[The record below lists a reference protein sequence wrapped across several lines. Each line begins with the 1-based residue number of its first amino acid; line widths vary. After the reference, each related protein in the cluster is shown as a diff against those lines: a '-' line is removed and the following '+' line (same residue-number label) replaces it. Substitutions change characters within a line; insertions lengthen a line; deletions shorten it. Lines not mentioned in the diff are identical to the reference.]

1 MVDPNLDAE
10 LAIGGMS
17 FTETIVDVCTQGLQ
31 RQNAFVV
38 GLVASDLGAAD
49 TSADRGLDSFCAG
62 FHGTAHSLLHCA
74 AEGNT
79 ILKLLGNVLSDELS
93 ITLRALNFNNIQGN
107 LCAGHSLKFF
117 LQRLNAGG
125 FLADD
130 DARLRGQDDD
140 LDAAGCTLDLDLGDA
155 CLIELL
161 FQVITD
167 LAILN
172 PEYS

>member
-1 MVDPNLDAE
+1 MVDPYLDAE

-17 FTETIVDVCTQGLQ
+17 FAETIVDVGTQGLQ

-38 GLVASDLGAAD
+38 GLVASDLSAAD
-49 TSADRGLDSFCAG
+49 TSADRGLDSFCACL
-62 FHGTAHSLLHCA
+62 HGTAHGLLHRA

-79 ILKLLGNVLSDELS
+79 IFQLLRNIFSNELS
-93 ITLRALNFNNIQGN
+93 IALRTLDFDNIQGN

-140 LDAAGCTLDLDLGDA
+140 LDAAA
-155 CLIELL
+155 ARSIS
-161 FQVITD
+161 
-167 LAILN
+167 ILEM
-172 PEYS
+172 PA